1 MVVGLDDVDDVLIDD
16 VMVGSTVEV
25 GGLVLLVDEVFTDD
39 FEDELELPQV
49 PPTSWQP
56 VPQYTSVEP
65 QYPYWL
71 QQFPKVDPRQVILA
85 EHDPSVLTTGGVV
98 PPLPPDPERYQFATG
113 SPRHSPT
120 VTDL

>member
-1 MVVGLDDVDDVLIDD
+1 MEDVVDVLIDD
-16 VMVGSTVEV
+16 DVVGFT
-25 GGLVLLVDEVFTDD
+25 VDEVFTDD
-39 FEDELELPQV
+39 FEDELELAQV
-49 PPTSWQP
+49 PPTGWHP
-56 VPQYTSVEP
+56 VPQYASVEP

-71 QQFPKVDPRQVILA
+71 QQFPNVDPRQVILA
-85 EHDPSVLTTGGVV
+85 EHDPSVLIIGVV